1 MGMDPFNFA
10 DAILCILAQRLAR
23 TLCKDCKKEYHPL
36 KEGYHELV
44 REYGQ
49 EDFRKNIDIPY
60 TDDLALFKPAGCE
73 NCNNSGYRGRMAL
86 HELLRGTDE
95 IKRLIQN
102 KARVD
107 ELRSQAIKDGMAT
120 LKQDG
125 IEKIF
130 KGHLDLLQV
139 RKVCIK

>member
-1 MGMDPFNFA
+1 
-10 DAILCILAQRLAR
+10 
-23 TLCKDCKKEYHPL
+23 
-36 KEGYHELV
+36 
-44 REYGQ
+44 
-49 EDFRKNIDIPY
+49 
-60 TDDLALFKPAGCE
+60 
-73 NCNNSGYRGRMAL
+73 MAL

-107 ELRSQAIKDGMAT
+107 ELRNQAIRDGMAT

-130 KGHLDLLQV
+130 KGNLDLLQV